1 MGGGERGG
9 RVVLVEG
16 KGRGGGDVF
25 ISSVNFFTL
34 IPVPLSSWFL
44 SFISST
50 IASISFLPFSRRRHK
65 MTHKL
70 NTSTIKISGA
80 NISGTNL

>member
-16 KGRGGGDVF
+16 KGRGRDVF

-44 SFISST
+44 SFIFST
-50 IASISFLPFSRRRHK
+50 IAFISFLPFPRRRHK
-65 MTHKL
+65 MAHKL
-70 NTSTIKISGA
+70 NPSTIKISGA
-80 NISGTNL
+80 NICWTNL